1 MGFIDKSLVRCAP
14 LITLSCI
21 DEQYRAHPASRV
33 EEESIICDLANL
45 FTSITFHDS
54 DSRSRTPTTLVLS
67 NNSRSSTSSSSQAI
81 SKQLTVGT
89 TSDLIRSLFSSI
101 LLSRV
106 ILNHKSLAASKGN
119 SISIQI
125 ILHIKRIRFGGHGN
139 LSLKIVTSGHFS
151 VSFALFDFAN

>member
-81 SKQLTVGT
+81 SQQLTVGT
-89 TSDLIRSLFSSI
+89 TSALIRSLFSSI
-101 LLSRV
+101 LLAPSNSKPQISSCKQGKFNINSNYFAYQKNSV
-106 ILNHKSLAASKGN
+106 WGAWKSKP
-119 SISIQI
+119 
-125 ILHIKRIRFGGHGN
+125 
-139 LSLKIVTSGHFS
+139 
-151 VSFALFDFAN
+151 

>member
-67 NNSRSSTSSSSQAI
+67 NNSRRSTSSSQAI

-101 LLSRV
+101 LLSPSNSKPQISSCKQGKFNINSNYFAYQKNSV
-106 ILNHKSLAASKGN
+106 WGAWKSKP
-119 SISIQI
+119 
-125 ILHIKRIRFGGHGN
+125 
-139 LSLKIVTSGHFS
+139 
-151 VSFALFDFAN
+151 

>member
-21 DEQYRAHPASRV
+21 DEQYRAADPGRE
-33 EEESIICDLANL
+33 EEESIIICDLANL

-81 SKQLTVGT
+81 SKQLTLGT

-101 LLSRV
+101 LLSPS
-106 ILNHKSLAASKGN
+106 NSKPQISSFKQGKFNIN
-119 SISIQI
+119 S
-125 ILHIKRIRFGGHGN
+125 N
-139 LSLKIVTSGHFS
+139 Y
-151 VSFALFDFAN
+151 FAYQKNS